1 MSESRERQSTDGGR
15 ARAVFTGIGVVAPNG
30 KGTEDWWAA
39 TLAGKSGIDTVRSFD
54 ARSYPSQ
61 LAGEIKGFDPG
72 KRLSARIVVET
83 SRMSHFAL
91 AATRMALDDATVD
104 LSQIPEYELGVIT
117 ANASGG
123 AEFGQR
129 ELQKLWRGGPK
140 DVSPYMSI
148 AWFYAATTG
157 QISIG
162 HGMRGPCGVMVSEQ
176 AGGLDALGQARRVVR
191 DGTRLVVTGG
201 SDSSLSPAGFVSQ
214 LPTANLTTVN
224 DPARAYLPF
233 DTDASGFVP
242 GEGGAILVLENAD
255 TARERGVDRPYGE
268 LAGYAATF
276 DPRPGS
282 GRPPTLTRCA
292 RAALAD
298 ARMRPEDIDVVFAD
312 GHGTAE
318 KDRQES
324 RTLAELFGP
333 RAVPVTVPKTT
344 TGRLYAGAGALDT
357 AGALLALRDQVV
369 PPTIHVK
376 NPVAAYEL
384 DLVIDQPRETVL
396 RTAMV
401 IARGHGGFNAV
412 AIVRLAD

>member
-1 MSESRERQSTDGGR
+1 MSGSQHRRSTDGRPG
-15 ARAVFTGIGVVAPNG
+15 AVFTGIGVVAPNG
-30 KGTEDWWAA
+30 TGTEDWWAA
-39 TLAGKSGIDTVRSFD
+39 TLAGKNGIDTVRSFD
-54 ARSYPSQ
+54 ARSYPSR
-61 LAGEIKGFDPG
+61 LAGEIREFDPG
-72 KRLSARIVVET
+72 QHLSARIVVET

-91 AATRMALDDATVD
+91 AATGMALEDAAVD
-104 LSQIPEYELGVIT
+104 LSRIPEYELGVIT

-129 ELQKLWRGGPK
+129 ELQKLWRGGPR

-162 HGMRGPCGVMVSEQ
+162 YGMRGPCGVMVSEQ

-214 LPTANLTTVN
+214 LPTGGLTAVT

-233 DTDASGFVP
+233 DTGASGFVP
-242 GEGGAILVLENAD
+242 GEGGAILVLENAG
-255 TARERGVDRPYGE
+255 TARDRGVDRPYGE
-268 LAGYAATF
+268 LVGYAATF

-282 GRPPTLTRCA
+282 GRPPTLTRCV

-298 ARMRPEDIDVVFAD
+298 ARLAPEDVDVVFAD

-318 KDRQES
+318 MDRREA
-324 RTLAELFGP
+324 RTLAEVFGP
-333 RAVPVTVPKTT
+333 RAVPVTVPKTM

-369 PPTIHVK
+369 PPTAHVRS
-376 NPVAAYEL
+376 PDAAHEL
-384 DLVIDQPRETVL
+384 DLVVDQPRETAL

-401 IARGHGGFNAV
+401 IARGYGGFNAV
-412 AIVRLAD
+412 AVVRLTD

>member
-1 MSESRERQSTDGGR
+1 MSGTGTAGSGGGTPG
-15 ARAVFTGIGVVAPNG
+15 AVFTGIGVTAPNG
-30 KGTEDWWAA
+30 LGTEAWWAA
-39 TLAGKSGIDTVRSFD
+39 TLAGKSGIDTAGSFD
-54 ARSYPSQ
+54 TRSYPSR
-61 LAGEIKGFDPG
+61 LVGEIGEFDVG
-72 KRLSARIVVET
+72 EYLSPRIAVET

-91 AATRMALDDATVD
+91 AATRMALDDAGAD
-104 LSQIPEYELGVIT
+104 PARMPEYELGVIT

-129 ELQKLWRGGPK
+129 ELQKLWRGGPR

-191 DGTRLVVTGG
+191 SGTRLVVTGG
-201 SDSSLSPAGFVSQ
+201 TDSSLSPAGFVSQ
-214 LPTANLTTVN
+214 LPTGQLTPVT
-224 DPARAYLPF
+224 DPATAYLPF
-233 DTDASGFVP
+233 DTGASGFIP
-242 GEGGAILVLENAD
+242 GEGGAILVMENAGA
-255 TARERGVDRPYGE
+255 ARERGVGRPYGE

-282 GRPPTLTRCA
+282 GRRPALTRCI
-292 RAALAD
+292 RAALDD
-298 ARMRPEDIDVVFAD
+298 ARLRPAEIDVVFAD
-312 GHGTAE
+312 GHGTPE
-318 KDRQES
+318 RDRQES
-324 RTLAELFGP
+324 QALGEVFGP
-333 RAVPVTVPKTT
+333 RGVPVTVPKTM

-369 PPTIHVK
+369 PPTVNVGSPAGEHG
-376 NPVAAYEL
+376 L
-384 DLVIDQPRETVL
+384 DLVLDQPREIPL

-401 IARGHGGFNAV
+401 IARGYGGFNAV
-412 AIVRLAD
+412 AVVRQAR